1 MLYRERVIESL
12 ESHVNESCAK
22 CKYRESD
29 AQFCLKEL
37 LKDAI
42 ELLKEQEAVKP
53 SVDVD
58 TYVCPN
64 CGHRLEVQG
73 KLGDNVIFDE
83 RYNFCPAC
91 GKAVKWDD

>member
-1 MLYRERVIESL
+1 MPYRERVIESL

-42 ELLKEQEAVKP
+42 ELLKGEA
-53 SVDVD
+53 
-58 TYVCPN
+58 
-64 CGHRLEVQG
+64 R
-73 KLGDNVIFDE
+73 
-83 RYNFCPAC
+83 
-91 GKAVKWDD
+91 